1 MPKVEEGKKIPKF
14 SAESTAGSVT
24 DKDFAGGTTVL
35 YFYPKDNTPG
45 CTLEGQE
52 FRDLYAKFK
61 RAGITI
67 YGVSRDSLRS
77 HEGFR
82 GKHDL
87 PFALISDPDEKV
99 CTAFDVI
106 RDKNMYGKKVRGI
119 ERSTF
124 LIDADRVVRKAW
136 RKVKAE
142 GHAAEVLEAAKQLG

>member
-1 MPKVEEGKKIPKF
+1 MAKAETGRKVPKF
-14 SAESTAGSVT
+14 SAESTAGTVS
-24 DKDFAGGTTVL
+24 DKDLAGGKTVL

-52 FRDLYAKFK
+52 FRDLHAKFQ
-61 RAGITI
+61 RAGTTV

-77 HEGFR
+77 HEGFCAKQ
-82 GKHDL
+82 GF
-87 PFALISDPDEKV
+87 PFALIADTDERL

-106 RDKNMYGKKVRGI
+106 RDKTLYGKKVRGI

-124 LIDADRVVRKAW
+124 LVDADGVIRREW
-136 RKVKAE
+136 RKVKPQ